1 MSEAEPGPA
10 AAAAPDG
17 NAASAHDA
25 GARAVRGGMLR
36 TAGYGFGFFVGIPT
50 SVLLL
55 RHLGVDDFA
64 RYATIVA
71 LLGIVGGI
79 TDAGLTAVG
88 ARELALRARGP
99 ERDRLLATILGL
111 RLIVTPIGVVFAVLF
126 ALAAGYSNALVLG
139 TLAGGVG
146 LIAVSV
152 QATLLM
158 PLPVDLKFGQV
169 TFIDVLRQ
177 VLALA
182 GVAILVALGAGLLP
196 LLAIQGPIGLLTL
209 VATIALT
216 WRAGIVRPRFERS
229 VASMLLREALP
240 IAISLTLGVIYLRV
254 LVILC
259 GFLTTTTETG
269 YFGTSFRAFEVLWS
283 LPTLML
289 SAALPLLSLAG
300 RDDRARLAGALQTM
314 TEAALIVGLFIA
326 IGVAVGARPL
336 LVALG
341 GGEYADAAS
350 TLRIQIL
357 AIVLVFVGQAWQ
369 LGLVALRH
377 QRALAVANGIALV
390 VVLVAGVILVPPF
403 GAVGAAIAAVAAE
416 AALAAAVL
424 LSLKRVE
431 PGLIPSGRFAP
442 RVLVLAAIAAAGGVL
457 IPDARI
463 GACIASLAFVALM
476 FATRSMP
483 PELIAAFTSRRRAA

>member
-1 MSEAEPGPA
+1 
-10 AAAAPDG
+10 
-17 NAASAHDA
+17 
-25 GARAVRGGMLR
+25 MLR
-36 TAGYGFGFFVGIPT
+36 TAGYGFGFFLGIPT

-55 RHLGVDDFA
+55 RHLGVEDFA

-71 LLGIVGGI
+71 LLGIVGGV

-111 RLIVTPIGVVFAVLF
+111 RLIVTPIGVVFAVIF
-126 ALAAGYSNALVLG
+126 ALVAGYSNALVLG

-146 LIAVSV
+146 LVAVAA

-158 PLPVDLKFGQV
+158 PLPVDLRFGQV
-169 TFIDVLRQ
+169 TLVDVLRQ

-182 GVAILVALGAGLLP
+182 GVAVLVALGAGLLP
-196 LLAIQGPIGLLTL
+196 LLAVQAPLGILTL
-209 VATIALT
+209 LATIALT
-216 WRAGIVRPRFERS
+216 WRAGIVRPRFERRL
-229 VASMLLREALP
+229 ASMLLREALP

-289 SAALPLLSLAG
+289 SAALPLLSRGGPRQPRAA
-300 RDDRARLAGALQTM
+300 RRRSADDDRGGADL
-314 TEAALIVGLFIA
+314 
-326 IGVAVGARPL
+326 RPL
-336 LVALG
+336 HRDRASRSPRGRCSIALG
-341 GGEYADAAS
+341 GEEYGDGAS
-350 TLRIQIL
+350 TLQIQIF

-369 LGLVALRH
+369 LGLVALRR
-377 QRALAVANGIALV
+377 QRALAFANGIALV
-390 VVLVAGVILVPPF
+390 VVLVAGVILIPPF

-416 AALAAAVL
+416 AALAGTVL
-424 LSLKRVE
+424 YSIKRLE
-431 PGLIPSGRFAP
+431 PALMPRGRFAP
-442 RVLVLAAIAAAGGVL
+442 RVLAIAAVSGAGGAL
-457 IPDARI
+457 MPDAVL
-463 GACIASLAFVALM
+463 GACAGSLAFIALM

-483 PELIAAFTSRRRAA
+483 PELLAAFTSRRRVAS